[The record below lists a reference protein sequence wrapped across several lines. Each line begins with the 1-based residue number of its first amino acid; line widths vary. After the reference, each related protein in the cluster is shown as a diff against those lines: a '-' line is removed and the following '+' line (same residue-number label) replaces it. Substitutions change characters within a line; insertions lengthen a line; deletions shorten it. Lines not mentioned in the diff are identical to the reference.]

1 MALYTIKIHV
11 VPRPGGAWGIRV
23 TPNRQRAR
31 WKDEIQWVCQAPGG
45 QAPFVVYFGSSG
57 PMASPVYAQTRPKG
71 KVKYRALFSPCIFK
85 YFVGVYYRNE
95 VKLLDPELEIV
106 P

>member
-1 MALYTIKIHV
+1 MALHTVRIHV
-11 VPRPGGAWGIRV
+11 LPGVGGTWRIRV

-31 WKDEIQWVCQAPGG
+31 WRDEIEWVSQAPGG
-45 QAPFVVYFGSSG
+45 QAPFAVYFGPSG
-57 PMASPVYAQTRPKG
+57 PMSSPVYSSAKPKG

-85 YFVGVYYRNE
+85 YFVGVFYRNE
-95 VKLLDPELEIV
+95 IKILDPELEIV